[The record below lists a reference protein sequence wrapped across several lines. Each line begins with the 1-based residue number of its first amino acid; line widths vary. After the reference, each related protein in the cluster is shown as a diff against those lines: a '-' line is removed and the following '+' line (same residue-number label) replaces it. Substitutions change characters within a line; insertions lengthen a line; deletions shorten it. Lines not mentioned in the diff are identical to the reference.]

1 MKRFM
6 LPIVL
11 LAIAV
16 FVMPA
21 YADPEPKE
29 VVVVNVPDAP
39 FPVQGE
45 VEVTNQVSVT
55 GGVEVTNTPLDVNM
69 VNGSQS
75 YEYAVLRYE
84 NLDAVQATASFQIGL
99 NDYASDGWEFV
110 SWWHFVPVADT
121 GGVGKWLYIAIMR
134 RPL

>member
-16 FVMPA
+16 FVVPA
-21 YADPEPKE
+21 YADPPVKQVE
-29 VVVVNVPDAP
+29 VVNAPDAAV
-39 FPVQGE
+39 PVQGD
-45 VEVTNQVSVT
+45 VQVTNQVAVT
-55 GGVEVTNTPLDVNM
+55 GGVEVTNTPLNVNL
-69 VNGSQS
+69 VNSSES

-84 NLDAVQATASFQIGL
+84 NFDPGSATANFQEGL
-99 NDYASDGWEFV
+99 NTYASEGWEFV